1 MRTISNGVN
10 PDPHADLGP
19 AETELNHNY
28 FITSSLRSRL
38 REGKGWEG
46 ALVGLVR
53 QALEVSPELNQ
64 PRWKIIRARNT
75 STTFEFESFA
85 EWVSNPNALGLQDY
99 NQLISLL
106 EISPVEEG
114 RALADRVRQELKL
127 PVGSNRHTL
136 AKLSEEVGGNN
147 VTIYKEAAAEVRASE
162 RGNSAASVRRRI
174 RNWIQQNPDADNL
187 ALAREWLAKLEAN
200 PRSREHQ
207 QALREIGIGKV
218 KRVLDVSSV
227 AEPLL
232 AQLYELAQSEQ
243 MTVAEVLEDALAVY
257 FRMEDQ
263 PEPEPVEAAPAVTDR
278 PAEGFYRGAQIA
290 RLTGCNERALTA
302 SLSRSTESRAVL
314 GRLLKD
320 ADFEVIAHP
329 DNEHERRYEVRHKP

>member
-28 FITSSLRSRL
+28 FITSSLRDKL
-38 REGKGWEG
+38 RQGKGWEG

-85 EWVSNPNALGLQDY
+85 EWVKNPNALGLQDY

-114 RALADRVRQELKL
+114 RVLADRVRQELKL
-127 PVGSNRHTL
+127 PPGTRTDLTSNI
-136 AKLSEEVGGNN
+136 GNN
-147 VTIYKEAAAEVRASE
+147 VPEVTRTDP
-162 RGNSAASVRRRI
+162 GNSAAGVRRRI
-174 RNWIQQNPDADNL
+174 RNWISQNPGADNID
-187 ALAREWLAKLEAN
+187 LAREWLAKLEAN

-263 PEPEPVEAAPAVTDR
+263 PEPEPVKAAPAAIKR
-278 PAEGFYRGAQIA
+278 PAKGFYRGAEIA
-290 RLTGCNERALTA
+290 RLIGCNDRNLVA
-302 SLSRSTESRAVL
+302 SMSRCTESRAIL